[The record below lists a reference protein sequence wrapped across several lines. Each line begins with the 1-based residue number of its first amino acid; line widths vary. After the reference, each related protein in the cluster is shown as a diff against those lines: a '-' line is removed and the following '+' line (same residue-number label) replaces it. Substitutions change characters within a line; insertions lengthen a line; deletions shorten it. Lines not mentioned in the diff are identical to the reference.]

1 MAVTKVNSGYGTFPT
16 FMQGGGMVD
25 PMAGMGEG
33 DMMAGADPMGGMAPP
48 PPSGGGGMEEVV
60 PLIEQYM
67 SAPDPNLADQI
78 ISQLA
83 TSLGIGMA
91 PQMDGEGGGMPAGDP
106 MGGGMPQGDP
116 MAGAF
121 KNGGKIGGYLKTL
134 KL

>member
-1 MAVTKVNSGYGTFPT
+1 MAVTRVNSGYGQLPS
-16 FMQGGGMVD
+16 FMMGGAMED

-33 DMMAGADPMGGMAPP
+33 DPMGADPMAGAAPP
-48 PPSGGGGMEEVV
+48 PPGGGGMEEVV

-83 TSLGIGMA
+83 TSLGIGAA
-91 PQMDGEGGGMPAGDP
+91 PAGPEGGMPPGGDP
-106 MGGGMPQGDP
+106 MGGGMPPMGEDP

-121 KNGGKIGGYLKTL
+121 KNGGRIGGYLKSF